1 MVRNSANLSILHLH
15 VAATHIG
22 YVVSTIH
29 QHNSKCSKCMC
40 AVMGYSLHKGQY
52 VHVCSNGVQFTRGS
66 MCVCAVMG
74 YSLQGAVCA
83 CVQ

>member
-1 MVRNSANLSILHLH
+1 MRVCSNGVQFTR
-15 VAATHIG
+15 G
-22 YVVSTIH
+22 
-29 QHNSKCSKCMC
+29 SKCVC